1 VIEFRSVS
9 KSYGS
14 THALV
19 SLTATIPRGATV
31 GLIGPNGSGKTT
43 ALRLLTTLIPPT
55 SGDIIVDGL
64 SVCADPSLVRQRIG
78 YMPDTFGVYEAMTA
92 TEYLDFYAR
101 CGTMEPAQ
109 RTAIIPTILARVGLS
124 DAGQTAVMSL
134 SRGMA
139 QRLSLGRALLHD
151 PDILVLDEPA
161 SGLDPR
167 ARIELRTLLHALHD
181 EGKTILIS
189 SHILSDL
196 ADLCTHMLILEHGKT
211 IAYDTLANLTR
222 FAHLQSIT
230 VALTHPAPAI
240 FDVAAACG
248 YTAHATPTDPLI
260 YLLTGSTLA
269 ADRAALLRAVL
280 TADIPVHTFAP
291 QEAALEQAFLQ
302 MTSTDQHMQELP
314 HA

>member
-1 VIEFRSVS
+1 MIEFRSVS
-9 KSYGS
+9 KSYGN

-19 SLTATIPRGATV
+19 SLSCVIPRGATV

-43 ALRLLTTLIPPT
+43 ALRLLTTLITPT

-64 SVCADPSLVRQRIG
+64 SVCADPSHVRQRIG
-78 YMPDTFGVYEAMTA
+78 YMPDTFGVYESMTA

-101 CGTMEPAQ
+101 CGTMAPAQ
-109 RTAIIPTILARVGLS
+109 RSAIIPSMLARVGLA
-124 DAGQTAVMSL
+124 DAAQTAVMSL

-139 QRLSLGRALLHD
+139 QRLSLGRALLHN

-167 ARIELRTLLHALHD
+167 ARIELRNLLHALHD
-181 EGKTILIS
+181 EGKTIFIS

-211 IAYDTLANLTR
+211 IAYDTLANMTR
-222 FAHLQSIT
+222 FTHQQSIS
-230 VALTHPAPAI
+230 VALTHHAPTI
-240 FDVAAACG
+240 IDVAATCG
-248 YTAHATPTDPLI
+248 YSAHPTATDPLR
-260 YLLTGSTLA
+260 YALSGSTLA
-269 ADRAALLRAVL
+269 TDRATLLRAL
-280 TADIPVHTFAP
+280 LAADIPVHTFAP

-302 MTSTDQHMQELP
+302 MTSTDQQMQELP
-314 HA
+314 NA